1 MSVITR
7 RNELA
12 SSCSPNIEV
21 GKWGGFMQ
29 STYANVVAQGYAVM
43 EL

>member
-1 MSVITR
+1 MSVITP

-12 SSCSPNIEV
+12 SCCSPNIEV
-21 GKWGGFMQ
+21 GGFMQ
-29 STYANVVAQGYAVM
+29 STYANVVAQGDAVM